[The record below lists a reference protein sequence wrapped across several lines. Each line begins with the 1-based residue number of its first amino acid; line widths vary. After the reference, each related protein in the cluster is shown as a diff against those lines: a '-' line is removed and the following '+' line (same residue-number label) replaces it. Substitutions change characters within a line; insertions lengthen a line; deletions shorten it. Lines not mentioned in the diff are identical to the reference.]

1 MGSGLHG
8 QVGHLAAEPVVMEEP
23 AREHVFV
30 MLPNQRLMVHTA
42 RALASNYRNA
52 ITQIRAQVRQNKKFF
67 FSFICQKV
75 TSEIICICE

>member
-8 QVGHLAAEPVVMEEP
+8 QVGHLAVELVVMEEP

-30 MLPNQRLMVHTA
+30 MLRNQRLMVHTA

-52 ITQIRAQVRQNKKFF
+52 ITQIRAQVRQNKNFF
-67 FSFICQKV
+67 FSFICQKLYFGNHLHL
-75 TSEIICICE
+75 

>member
-8 QVGHLAAEPVVMEEP
+8 QVGHLAVELVVMGEP
-23 AREHVFV
+23 AREHVCV

-67 FSFICQKV
+67 FLASYAKSS
-75 TSEIICICE
+75 TSEIICI